1 MLTKLIKYF
10 PSKVLPGIF
19 SVLLV
24 QLLSNEL
31 TPNDYGVLSLAV
43 SVCMLISILS
53 GDWISQILNRYY
65 TDGIELV
72 CLSLV
77 LVAWILCSLAL
88 ICISHFFNIDL
99 DLILISL
106 VSLSLVFFNVLLD
119 VVRLSGNILYFNI
132 FTSLRSGTYFFFI
145 LMLSFYS
152 EFRYQEVLYCWLLSN
167 GLFVIYIFKVVF
179 SKDKLVKKKFNFYT
193 IIGYLK
199 FGAPLILN
207 SAVMFI
213 ISSSDRFLLNYYGL
227 DAGLGIYSLNYDLI
241 FKTLGALSILSWYVL
256 YPKLVEKTQSSNNY
270 IVNSLCTEFKKS
282 YLKISLLSY
291 VIILPLLLIYYCN
304 FIDSRYIDL
313 EIFIILVASIFL
325 WDMKNLCF
333 DSVNKIFNKTRQL
346 TFVSI
351 IVCLVNAIINI
362 TFMPDYGY
370 LVAAY
375 SSFLSYMVGAIMSLS
390 ISRLAARK

>member
-1 MLTKLIKYF
+1 
-10 PSKVLPGIF
+10 
-19 SVLLV
+19 
-24 QLLSNEL
+24 
-31 TPNDYGVLSLAV
+31 
-43 SVCMLISILS
+43 
-53 GDWISQILNRYY
+53 
-65 TDGIELV
+65 
-72 CLSLV
+72 
-77 LVAWILCSLAL
+77 
-88 ICISHFFNIDL
+88 
-99 DLILISL
+99 
-106 VSLSLVFFNVLLD
+106 
-119 VVRLSGNILYFNI
+119 
-132 FTSLRSGTYFFFI
+132 FFI